1 MVTVVSSSWLV
12 TTVGISTSLTI
23 LTFCQISRM
32 SHEVYKLWK
41 RCLVHYFFKIIC
53 CLLKIYATIC
63 RPRAFIWL
71 LIYIL
76 NPGWKKDKTFI
87 YHSKVN
93 KSIFRVFCDC
103 IFFIYLVS
111 IEVSKYSLYRQK
123 IPVLE
128 KDSLD
133 EIQPQR
139 HSVGFP
145 RLLHICVYFYL

>member
-1 MVTVVSSSWLV
+1 M
-12 TTVGISTSLTI
+12 
-23 LTFCQISRM
+23 
-32 SHEVYKLWK
+32 
-41 RCLVHYFFKIIC
+41 
-53 CLLKIYATIC
+53 
-63 RPRAFIWL
+63 
-71 LIYIL
+71 
-76 NPGWKKDKTFI
+76 
-87 YHSKVN
+87 
-93 KSIFRVFCDC
+93 FCDC